1 MADRLLGTPSVSEIG
16 DSDSR
21 SFIPTDVVEPVASG
35 SSREARATGDMDG
48 DEELHAAATVGGA
61 GDDEEDDKPV
71 YPEFTPVHQ
80 AKSYAQA
87 IDNIEMDGL
96 DSSGNGE
103 RHVVFGEPRRESTF
117 SKVTGTSEVSSDSAH
132 TSFSSVSLLARFKSG
147 HSKSNNNA
155 AKQSPS
161 MKSANSSRANTQVS
175 LLVPKKKRARPSQ
188 ANSGFEGA
196 FDSEFWA
203 KVSEVRSI
211 MELI

>member
-1 MADRLLGTPSVSEIG
+1 MADRLLGTRSVSEIG
-16 DSDSR
+16 DSNS
-21 SFIPTDVVEPVASG
+21 
-35 SSREARATGDMDG
+35 TGDMDG

-71 YPEFTPVHQ
+71 YPKFYPIR
-80 AKSYAQA
+80 KSYAQA
-87 IDNIEMDGL
+87 IDNIEMDDL

-103 RHVVFGEPRRESTF
+103 RHVVLVEPRRESTF

-132 TSFSSVSLLARFKSG
+132 TSSSSVSLLARFKSS

-161 MKSANSSRANTQVS
+161 MKSENPSRTNTQVS

-188 ANSGFEGA
+188 ADSGFEGA